1 MAFSATVLRVAI
13 ASPSDVPE
21 SRDAVERALHSWNEA
36 NSATKNVML
45 LPWRWETSSVPK
57 LGKHPQVFVNEQGV
71 DKADI
76 VIALFGSRL
85 ETPTPEAISGTVEEI
100 ERSVEH
106 GKHVHLYF
114 SEAPHPNDVDVE
126 QLSALRSFREE
137 ISERGLLATFANPS
151 QLEHKVWQAIELDV
165 SELVDG
171 GQVLAPARKRG
182 AQFRVQSKQ
191 SQQLKE
197 TDSRGRAKYTTKH
210 WLEVTNIGDSA
221 AENVTFRAEATSG
234 PIFLVTPEQPIRLD
248 PNVTWKLNFDLTL
261 GTSGRLQLI
270 ISWDENEDHKTE
282 RFDFQ

>member
-182 AQFRVQSKQ
+182 AQFRVQSQQ

-197 TDSRGRAKYTTKH
+197 TDSRGRAKYTTNH

-248 PNVTWKLNFDLTL
+248 SNVTWKLNFCLTM

-270 ISWDENEDHKTE
+270 IDWDEDEDHKTE

>member
-1 MAFSATVLRVAI
+1 MSCYCRG
-13 ASPSDVPE
+13 D
-21 SRDAVERALHSWNEA
+21 
-36 NSATKNVML
+36 
-45 LPWRWETSSVPK
+45 
-57 LGKHPQVFVNEQGV
+57 GKHRQFPSSASIPKYLSMSRGV

-85 ETPTPEAISGTVEEI
+85 GTPTPEAISGTVEEI